1 MFKRDLQLIDN
12 QSLFIFGPRGVGKTT
27 YLKNLNFFESS
38 LYINLLKADE
48 ENRFLRNPDELSA
61 IVKALP
67 ENIHYVVIDEVQK
80 VPKLLDIIHDLLVS
94 SEDTHP
100 IHFILTGSSAR
111 KLKAD
116 GVNLLAGRAF
126 VYSMSPLCVT
136 ECFSEGKFVFE
147 LDQALRFGMLPKIFE
162 YESELKKLKYLEA
175 YTNTYL
181 KEEIWA
187 EQIIRDLAPFR
198 YFLQVAAQMN
208 GKEVNFLNIAKDVG
222 VSDTTVIKYYA
233 ILEDTLL
240 GFFLPPFQHSFRK
253 RLSKTSK
260 FYFFDTGVVRSLLG
274 RVSVPLEQSTFGYGE
289 IFEHFV
295 ILQCKQLANYHRHEY
310 RFSFLRTKDDAEI
323 DLIVERPGAK
333 TLLIEI
339 KSSKNVQEESLR
351 TQNTLLQDLI
361 NTAGNDDYEALCFSQ
376 DPYRKKVG
384 QVLVMPWLEGVKFYF
399 GPETLKSS

>member
-12 QSLFIFGPRGVGKTT
+12 ESLFIFGPRGVGKTT
-27 YLKNLNFFESS
+27 YLKNLIFFESS
-38 LYINLLKADE
+38 LYINLLKAEE
-48 ENRFLRNPDELSA
+48 ENRFSRNPDELTA

-67 ENIHYVVIDEVQK
+67 ENIHHVIIDEIQK
-80 VPKLLDIIHDLLVS
+80 IPKLLDIVHDLIESLG
-94 SEDTHP
+94 EAHP
-100 IHFILTGSSAR
+100 VKFILTGSSAR
-111 KLKAD
+111 RLKAE

-126 VYSMSPLCVT
+126 VYAMFPLCIT
-136 ECFSEGKFVFE
+136 ECFSEGNFIFD
-147 LDQALRFGMLPKIFE
+147 LDQALRFGMLPKVFE
-162 YESELKKLKYLEA
+162 YDSELKKLKYLEA

-187 EQIIRDLAPFR
+187 EQVIRDLAPFR

-208 GKEVNFLNIAKDVG
+208 GKEVNFLNISKDVG

-260 FYFFDTGVVRSLLG
+260 FYFFDTGVVRSLVG
-274 RVSVPLEQSTFGYGE
+274 RLSVPLEKGTSGYGE

-295 ILQCKQLANYHRHEY
+295 ILQCKQLASYHRHEY

-323 DLIVERPGAK
+323 DLVVERPGAK

-339 KSSKNVQEESLR
+339 KSSTNVQEENLR
-351 TQNTLLQDLI
+351 TLNALTEDLI
-361 NTAGNDDYEALCFSQ
+361 SSDEGYEALCFSQ
-376 DPYRKKVG
+376 DSYRKQWG
-384 QVLVMPWLEGVKFYF
+384 HVLVLPWLEGLRLYF
-399 GPETLKSS
+399 GPENEE